1 MLNNKKVAML
11 IAAAGSGSRM
21 QLKMNKQFISLG
33 GQSVLSRTIEQV
45 SASKYID
52 CILVIGQE
60 QELDLIHE
68 LLKGI
73 QIPYQLVAGGN
84 TRQDS
89 ILNGLK
95 ALDSSV
101 DIVASHDG
109 ARPFVSVDA
118 IDEVIEAVEDT
129 GASVLAHPV
138 KDTIKFSA
146 NGQYVAYTPARELL
160 WAVQTPQV
168 FYRNIIES
176 AYKQAYDEDYQGTDD
191 CSLVEKSGHKVKIVQ
206 GEYTNIKITTPE
218 DLLFAEILQEEPA
231 TILQKYGYGENL

>member
-1 MLNNKKVAML
+1 MPCSTP
-11 IAAAGSGSRM
+11 ISR
-21 QLKMNKQFISLG
+21 K
-33 GQSVLSRTIEQV
+33 
-45 SASKYID
+45 
-52 CILVIGQE
+52 
-60 QELDLIHE
+60 
-68 LLKGI
+68 
-73 QIPYQLVAGGN
+73 
-84 TRQDS
+84 
-89 ILNGLK
+89 
-95 ALDSSV
+95 SS
-101 DIVASHDG
+101 SQ
-109 ARPFVSVDA
+109 
-118 IDEVIEAVEDT
+118 
-129 GASVLAHPV
+129 
-138 KDTIKFSA
+138 FSA